1 MPMKRQYLQ
10 PTSIVVQ
17 IASGDIIC
25 LSYGTIPMGGRTDSF
40 DDAGGSGGIDMG
52 GTADEMDA
60 ARRRNDWDL
69 YERP

>member
-1 MPMKRQYLQ
+1 MKCEYHRHMS
-10 PTSIVVQ
+10 TVVQ

-40 DDAGGSGGIDMG
+40 DDAGGSNGINMG

>member
-1 MPMKRQYLQ
+1 MPMKREYHR

-25 LSYGTIPMGGRTDSF
+25 LSYGTIPMGG
-40 DDAGGSGGIDMG
+40 
-52 GTADEMDA
+52 TADEMDA

-69 YERP
+69 YESN

>member
-1 MPMKRQYLQ
+1 MKCEYHRHMS
-10 PTSIVVQ
+10 TVAQ
-17 IASGDIIC
+17 IALGDIIC